1 MNIIF
6 GSASGIGKEVYNIY
20 KSKNLDVFGIDKVD
34 SDSTD
39 YLFDL
44 NNIEKIV
51 NINEEIKNFDVSSI
65 TFSAASQDNSV
76 SLSNTFNTNLL
87 TFIEFLN
94 QNKTKLNNCVVCA
107 ISSVHAVSSNT
118 QNLYYSSSKAALEA
132 AMRNLALN
140 KSNNSYYVIRLGATD
155 TQKLRENIPNL
166 ESISSILPNS
176 KIFSKEEVSKFIFTL
191 NSQFKN
197 LLNGAVLQID
207 NGVLSMLKT
216 D

>member
-1 MNIIF
+1 M
-6 GSASGIGKEVYNIY
+6 
-20 KSKNLDVFGIDKVD
+20 
-34 SDSTD
+34 
-39 YLFDL
+39 
-44 NNIEKIV
+44 
-51 NINEEIKNFDVSSI
+51 
-65 TFSAASQDNSV
+65 
-76 SLSNTFNTNLL
+76 
-87 TFIEFLN
+87 
-94 QNKTKLNNCVVCA
+94 
-107 ISSVHAVSSNT
+107 HAVSSNT